1 MSFLAGFSKEDI
13 TPSLDREVY
22 LAGFGRNR
30 TAEGVHDRLWA
41 RCLSLSDGKT
51 TVVLVSLD
59 LIGLFYEPHVL
70 KLRREFEDTAL
81 TIASTHNHNGPD
93 TLGLWGPD
101 VFTSGVDP
109 DYMSLLISRI
119 RLCIDRALGNMKLVR
134 LFAAADER
142 EELMDMQGDGRPPIV
157 KDPTLNILRAVDL
170 TGEGIFTL
178 IQWSNHP
185 ETLGE
190 SNRLITADFP
200 GVICDKIEREAGGGA
215 VYVNGA
221 IGGLLSP
228 LHLEKPLI
236 DSEMGGEVEHKTF
249 REMEVLGLRV
259 ADIALEVFER
269 AEEVKSTSINVKFKS
284 IFVPLRNRLFRI
296 LAGTGV
302 LNRPLYTGG
311 EVDVRTGYLN
321 TPEFGY
327 VKTVLGEDILSEVG
341 VLNIGPVQIALIP
354 GEIYPELVNGGL
366 VRLPGADFPEA
377 PFEPIIRH
385 NMRGKYK
392 FIVGLAND
400 EIGYIIPMCEW
411 DEEPPWLNDSSEP
424 PYGEVNSLGYDTARI
439 VCESILSI
447 V

>member
-1 MSFLAGFSKEDI
+1 MDKK
-13 TPSLDREVY
+13 VY

-30 TAEGVHDRLWA
+30 TAEDAHDRLWA
-41 RCLSLSDGKT
+41 RCLSLSNGKT

-59 LIGLFYEPHVL
+59 LIGLFYEPYVL
-70 KLRREFEDTAL
+70 KLRREFENTVL
-81 TIASTHNHNGPD
+81 IIASTHNHNGPD

-101 VFTSGVDP
+101 VFTSGLDS

-119 RLCIDRALGNMKLVR
+119 RLCIGRALGSMKRAR
-134 LFAAADER
+134 LFVTMDER

-157 KDPTLNILRAVDL
+157 KDPTLNILRAVDS

-185 ETLGE
+185 ETLGG

-200 GVICDKIEREAGGGA
+200 GVICDKIEGEVGGGA

-228 LHLEKPLI
+228 LDLEKPLI
-236 DSEMGGEVEHKTF
+236 DLETSGKVEHKTF

-259 ADIALEVFER
+259 ADIALETFER
-269 AEEVKSTSINVKFKS
+269 AEEVKNASINVKFKN
-284 IFVPLRNRLFRI
+284 IFIPLRNRLFRI

-302 LNRPLYTGG
+302 LKRPVYTGG
-311 EVDVRTGYLN
+311 EVDIRTGYLN
-321 TPEFGY
+321 TSEFGY

-341 VLNIGPVQIALIP
+341 VFNIGPVQIALIP

-385 NMRGKYK
+385 SMSGKYK
-392 FIVGLAND
+392 FIIGLADD

-411 DEEPPWLNDSSEP
+411 DEEPPWLNNSSEP